1 MTIPAPG
8 PGVVGRRVVQRVLD
22 QLLATVPV
30 AVVAVLVVLY
40 VPPPGSLLTFTKV
53 VAFTTFGIW
62 IVASLYLEIWWPH
75 RHRGQTPAMRW
86 LRIRVVLP
94 DGGQPPLRALVIRA
108 VLMVVDGFCWGL
120 AGVVIMLVSPRRQRL
135 GDLVAGTL
143 VVRVP
148 ARVPGPT
155 ASADE
160 PGLPGPDGD
169 LGAVASPQL
178 ALGGREVSLH
188 GGERQDE

>member
-40 VPPPGSLLTFTKV
+40 LHPPGSLLTFIKV

-62 IVASLYLEIWWPH
+62 ALASLYLEIWWPH

-94 DGGQPPLRALVIRA
+94 DGGQPPLRAYVIRA

-148 ARVPGPT
+148 A
-155 ASADE
+155 SADE

>member
-22 QLLATVPV
+22 MLLGTVPV
-30 AVVAVLVVLY
+30 AVLAVLVVLY
-40 VPPPGSLLTFTKV
+40 LRPAGSLLTFLEV
-53 VAFTTFGIW
+53 VAYTTFGVW
-62 IVASLYLEIWWPH
+62 VVATLYLEIWWPY

-94 DGGQPPLRALVIRA
+94 DGGPPPLRAYVIRA
-108 VLMVVDGFCWGL
+108 LLMVVDGFCWGL
-120 AGVVIMLVSPRRQRL
+120 AGVVIMLVNPRRQRL

-143 VVRVP
+143 VV
-148 ARVPGPT
+148 
-155 ASADE
+155 SADE